1 MHVAQVSDDVHV
13 NYSREEENLLGRVGG
28 LLLNQTSTAL
38 RAKQLET
45 FHLADV
51 VHDLVLLC

>member
-1 MHVAQVSDDVHV
+1 MHVAQVSDDVLV
-13 NYSREEENLLGRVGG
+13 NYSCKEENLLGRVGG
-28 LLLNQTSTAL
+28 LLFNQITTAL

-45 FHLADV
+45 FHLADI